1 MNFRNFKLHKSKQ
14 FIHIIKRLLVMKK
27 LQKEF
32 GFSFPLSHKI
42 VRNLRIVKEHIG
54 DLAVEG
60 SVTFHP
66 SVGRLTSLEDR
77 YEVEIDFI
85 KWNGTDIKPVLELTG
100 LMDEVQEAAMRYCV
114 SLVEE
119 NIRKAA

>member
-1 MNFRNFKLHKSKQ
+1 MNFRNFKLHKFKE

-54 DLAVEG
+54 DLEVEG
-60 SVTFHP
+60 SVSFNP
-66 SVGRLTSLEDR
+66 SVGRLTRLEDR
-77 YEVEIDFI
+77 YEVEIDYI
-85 KWNGTDIKPVLELTG
+85 RWQGTDIKPVLELTG
-100 LMDEVQEAAMRYCV
+100 LMDEVQDAALRFCV

-119 NIRKAA
+119 NVKKAA

>member
-14 FIHIIKRLLVMKK
+14 FIHIIKCLLVMKK

-32 GFSFPLSHKI
+32 GFTFPLSHKI

-54 DLAVEG
+54 DLEVEG
-60 SVTFHP
+60 SVSFKP

-114 SLVEE
+114 GLVEE